1 MAGIDIRLNS
11 QNYVLAPREDGS
23 KISTRPT
30 RQFVQKIQDS
40 GQTRPDSVAGYETF
54 IHPNLTHGFG
64 RTRINSDAAFD
75 PKEYRKFRDSTCDTR
90 WAASIYLPIL
100 SESTTATNLD
110 IARASVEFKGET
122 NVLFESAGNVV
133 NRQFTGASDTWENG
147 GTVNDPVKNVT
158 SDTNNTGAVEF
169 NVTHTTVGANRCLV
183 AVVMA
188 DTQFNTPTSIH
199 YNGVSLT
206 KAEELVGAGAGSLSV
221 AVYYLVNPALGSN
234 TFTVNAGKS
243 GGGSYISSDAFS
255 IFLINLTG
263 IDQDSPLRNAETT
276 ITTGG
281 SAASS
286 ITDDITTVA
295 GDVVIGALVVSDGPT
310 ITAGAGQTEIVDIV
324 YSSNNSMNI
333 STETATTT
341 TTTMSYSFG
350 ASEIARMVTA
360 AFKHNRSGDEASVGL
375 DMITHKNKL
384 IAMTAED
391 QSQLV
396 YTSSDG
402 ATWTSSTTQPTASLL
417 LNDITSD
424 ENIDAGLLA
433 EINNELIA
441 LLWHED
447 DGTITAFSSTNGGTT
462 FADESNFDIGSAN
475 GPQGVA
481 VYPDIDSKNKLY
493 VGTAEGLYI
502 VDTSVSDWTFEL
514 VFPMPYS
521 TDNCRRM
528 VVHQGSLW
536 FAQGVDSDTPAP
548 IYRLTVQ
555 GNSRRIE
562 SGYGLNAGDG
572 VVDDML
578 GPIKWM
584 RSAGDQLFIS
594 VGGGVSNRKARIL
607 AWNGRGW
614 HHMTRDTTGGA
625 DRVINWFDVGSGDD
639 GVPRL
644 HYGLKTSASAS
655 SFNFLEQPL
664 VNPRSGVTI
673 KREDDSVGVTGFID
687 LPYIDLGM
695 PHETKN
701 FLRTHVNAESLDAS
715 NENILIKYGIDGN
728 VRTGNTLGTFT
739 DSTTAI
745 TFASNAG
752 VSAKNIG
759 MQINLTRGS
768 TNTNTPKLKDIIV
781 EGMVVPG
788 NGNLTYQ
795 HEMIIDIDQTAMA
808 LDVGTE
814 TIYDNL
820 KTLLATVTLVDFEF
834 GGESRKV
841 AVDREASGFLTYL
854 DGDAYSSAPNSL
866 AARRGVLRL
875 VLAERIPL
883 S

>member
-1 MAGIDIRLNS
+1 MAGLDIELNS
-11 QNYVLAPREDGS
+11 QKYVLSTREDGS
-23 KISTRPT
+23 KIGTRPT
-30 RQFVQKIQDS
+30 QQFVQKVQDS

-64 RTRINSDAAFD
+64 RSRINSDAAFD

-90 WAASIYLPIL
+90 WADAVYLPIL
-100 SESTTATNLD
+100 SESATATSLD

-122 NVLFESAGNVV
+122 NALFESAGNVV

-147 GTVNDPVKNVT
+147 GTVNDPVKNVN
-158 SDTNNTGAVEF
+158 SDTSNTGSTTF
-169 NVTHTTVGANRCLV
+169 TVTHTTVGANRCLV

-188 DTQFNTPTSIH
+188 DTQVNAPSSIY
-199 YNGVSLT
+199 YNSVAMT
-206 KAEELVGAGAGSLSV
+206 KAEELVGAGAGGLSV
-221 AVYYLVNPALGSN
+221 AVYFLVNPTLGSN
-234 TFTVNAGKS
+234 SFSVTTAKS
-243 GGGSYISSDAFS
+243 GGGNFVSGDYYQIH
-255 IFLINLTG
+255 LINLTG

-276 ITTGG
+276 TTTSG

-295 GDVVIGALVVSDGPT
+295 GDIVISALIVADGPS
-310 ITAGAGQTEIVDIV
+310 ITVGANQTEIVDNISDGE
-324 YSSNNSMNI
+324 YAQNI

-360 AFKHNRSGDEASVGL
+360 AFTPNRSGDEASVAL

-384 IAMTAED
+384 IAITAED
-391 QSQLV
+391 QTQIV

-402 ATWTSSTTQPTASLL
+402 ASWTPSTTQPTASLL

-514 VFPMPYS
+514 IFPMPHS

-528 VVHQGSLW
+528 IVHQGSLW
-536 FAQGVDSDTPAP
+536 FAQGVDTATPAP

-562 SGYGLNAGDG
+562 SGYGLNVGDG

-594 VGGGVSNRKARIL
+594 VGGGASSRKARIL
-607 AWNGRGW
+607 AWNGAGW

-625 DRVINWFDVGSGDD
+625 DRVINWFDIGSGDD
-639 GVPRL
+639 GTVRL

-664 VNPRSGVTI
+664 VNPRSGVSI
-673 KREDDSVGVTGFID
+673 KRQDDAVGVTGFIN

-695 PHETKN
+695 PHESKN
-701 FLRTHVNAESLDAS
+701 FLRVHINAESLDAS
-715 NENILIKYGIDGN
+715 NENILIKYGKDGL

-739 DSTTAI
+739 DSITAI

-752 VSAKNIG
+752 ESAKNIG

-795 HEMIIDIDQTAMA
+795 HEMIIDIDQTAQTLA
-808 LDVGTE
+808 VNPE

-820 KTLLATVTLVDFEF
+820 KTLLATVTLVDLKF

-841 AVDREASGFLTYL
+841 AVVREASSFLTYL
-854 DGDAYSSAPNSL
+854 DEDTYSSAPNSL
-866 AARRGVLRL
+866 ANRRGVLRL

>member
-1 MAGIDIRLNS
+1 MAGVDIRLNS

-30 RQFVQKIQDS
+30 RQFVQKVQDS

-64 RTRINSDAAFD
+64 RSRINSDAAFD

-90 WAASIYLPIL
+90 WADAVYLPIL
-100 SESTTATNLD
+100 SESATATNLD

-122 NVLFESAGNVV
+122 NALFESAGTVV
-133 NRQFTGASDTWENG
+133 NRQFTGANDTWENG
-147 GTVNDPVKNVT
+147 GNVNFPYRSIT
-158 SDTNNTGAVEF
+158 SASASTGASGY
-169 NVTHTTVGANRCLV
+169 TISHTTVGENRCLV
-183 AVVMA
+183 VVLQANAQFA
-188 DTQFNTPTSIH
+188 DPSGITYDGT
-199 YNGVSLT
+199 SLT
-206 KAEELVGAGAGSLSV
+206 KAGSVVGAGAGSTSV
-221 AVYYLVNPALGSN
+221 AVYYLANPTIGTNNIIISGWNKGGSGN
-234 TFTVNAGKS
+234 FS
-243 GGGSYISSDAFS
+243 GGDVAIASA
-255 IFLINLTG
+255 INLVG
-263 IDQDSPLRNAETT
+263 IDQDSPVRNTETT
-276 ITTGG
+276 SVSPAT
-281 SAASS
+281 S

-295 GDVVIGALVVSDGPT
+295 GDLVIAALTVDDGPT
-310 ITAGAGQTEIVDIV
+310 ITAGANQTEIYDIIGSGD
-324 YSSNNSMNI
+324 YSYNI

-341 TTTMSYSFG
+341 TTTMSYDFG
-350 ASEIARMVTA
+350 ASEPGRMVSV
-360 AFKHNRSGDEASVGL
+360 AFVPGRSGDEASVAL

-384 IAMTAED
+384 IALVAEEETHE
-391 QSQLV
+391 V
-396 YTSSDG
+396 HTSEDG
-402 ATWTSSTTQPTASLL
+402 ATWTPSTTQITQNLL
-417 LNDITSD
+417 ANNITSD

-433 EINNELIA
+433 EINNELVA
-441 LLWHED
+441 LVWHED
-447 DGTITAFSSTNGGTT
+447 DGTITAFTSTNGGTA
-462 FADESNFDIGSAN
+462 FGDESNFDIGSTN

-514 VFPMPYS
+514 VFPMPHS

-528 VVHQGSLW
+528 VVHEGSLW
-536 FAQGVDSDTPAP
+536 FAQGVDNGTPAP

-562 SGYGLNAGDG
+562 SGYGLNTGDG

-578 GPIKWM
+578 GPVKWM
-584 RSAGDQLFIS
+584 RSSGDQLFIS
-594 VGGGVSNRKARIL
+594 VGGGAANRKARIL
-607 AWNGRGW
+607 SWNGRGW
-614 HHMTRDTTGGA
+614 HHMTRSTTA
-625 DRVINWFDVGSGDD
+625 NQVINWFDIGSGDD
-639 GVPRL
+639 STLRL
-644 HYGLKTSASAS
+644 HYGIKTSASAS
-655 SFNFLEQPL
+655 SFKFLEQPL

-701 FLRTHVNAESLDAS
+701 FLRAHVNAESLDAS
-715 NENILIKYGIDGN
+715 DENILIKFGTDGA

-739 DSTTAI
+739 DSVTAI

-752 VSAKNIG
+752 VSAKSIG

-795 HEMIIDIDQTAMA
+795 HEMVIDIDQTATA

>member
-1 MAGIDIRLNS
+1 MAGLDIELNS
-11 QNYVLAPREDGS
+11 QKYVLSTREDGS
-23 KISTRPT
+23 KIGTRPT
-30 RQFVQKIQDS
+30 QQFVQKVQDS

-64 RTRINSDAAFD
+64 RSRINSDAAFD

-90 WAASIYLPIL
+90 WADAVYLPIL
-100 SESTTATNLD
+100 SESATATSLD

-122 NVLFESAGNVV
+122 NALFESAGNVV

-147 GTVNDPVKNVT
+147 GTVNDPVKNVN
-158 SDTNNTGAVEF
+158 SDTSNTGSTTF
-169 NVTHTTVGANRCLV
+169 TVTHTTVGANRCLV

-188 DTQFNTPTSIH
+188 DTQFNAPSSIS
-199 YNGVSLT
+199 YNSVAMT
-206 KAEELVGAGAGSLSV
+206 KAEELVGAGAGGLSV
-221 AVYYLVNPALGSN
+221 AVYFLVNPTLGSN
-234 TFTVNAGKS
+234 TFSVTTAKS
-243 GGGSYISSDAFS
+243 GGGNFVSGDYYQIH
-255 IFLINLTG
+255 LINLTG

-276 ITTGG
+276 TTTSG

-295 GDVVIGALVVSDGPT
+295 GDIVISALIVADGPS
-310 ITAGAGQTEIVDIV
+310 ITVGANQTEIVD
-324 YSSNNSMNI
+324 NI
-333 STETATTT
+333 SDGEYAQNITTETATTT

-360 AFKHNRSGDEASVGL
+360 AFTPNRSGDEASVAL

-384 IAMTAED
+384 IAITAED
-391 QSQLV
+391 QTQLV

-402 ATWTSSTTQPTASLL
+402 ASWTPSTTQPTASLL

-514 VFPMPYS
+514 IFPMPHS

-528 VVHQGSLW
+528 IVHQGSLW
-536 FAQGVDSDTPAP
+536 FAQGVDTATPAP

-562 SGYGLNAGDG
+562 SGYGLNVGDG

-594 VGGGVSNRKARIL
+594 VGGGASSRKARIL
-607 AWNGRGW
+607 AWNGAGW

-625 DRVINWFDVGSGDD
+625 DRVINWFDIGSGDD
-639 GVPRL
+639 GTVRL

-664 VNPRSGVTI
+664 VNPRSGVSI
-673 KREDDSVGVTGFID
+673 KRQDDAVGVTGFIN

-695 PHETKN
+695 PHESKN
-701 FLRTHVNAESLDAS
+701 FLRVHINAESLDAS
-715 NENILIKYGIDGN
+715 NENILIKYGKDGD

-739 DSTTAI
+739 DSITAI

-752 VSAKNIG
+752 ESAKNIG

-781 EGMVVPG
+781 EGMVVTG

-795 HEMIIDIDQTAMA
+795 HEMIIDIDQTAQTLA
-808 LDVGTE
+808 VNPE

-820 KTLLATVTLVDFEF
+820 KTLLATVTLVDLKF

-841 AVDREASGFLTYL
+841 AVVREASSFLTYL
-854 DGDAYSSAPNSL
+854 DEDTYSSAPNSL
-866 AARRGVLRL
+866 ANRRGVLRL

>member
-1 MAGIDIRLNS
+1 MAGLDIELNS
-11 QNYVLAPREDGS
+11 QKYVLSTREDGS
-23 KISTRPT
+23 KIGTRPT
-30 RQFVQKIQDS
+30 QQFVQKVQDS

-64 RTRINSDAAFD
+64 RSRINSDAAFD

-90 WAASIYLPIL
+90 WADAVYLPIL
-100 SESTTATNLD
+100 SESATATSLD

-122 NVLFESAGNVV
+122 NALFESAGNVV

-147 GTVNDPVKNVT
+147 GTVNDPVKNVN
-158 SDTNNTGAVEF
+158 SDTSNTGSTTF
-169 NVTHTTVGANRCLV
+169 TVTHTTVGANRCLV

-188 DTQFNTPTSIH
+188 DTQFNAPSSIS
-199 YNGVSLT
+199 YNSVAMT
-206 KAEELVGAGAGSLSV
+206 KAEELVGAGAGGLSV
-221 AVYYLVNPALGSN
+221 AVYFLVNPTLGSN
-234 TFTVNAGKS
+234 TFSVTTARS
-243 GGGSYISSDAFS
+243 GGGNFVSGDYYQIH
-255 IFLINLTG
+255 LINLTG

-276 ITTGG
+276 TTTSG

-295 GDVVIGALVVSDGPT
+295 GDIVISALIVADGPS
-310 ITAGAGQTEIVDIV
+310 ITVGANQTEIVDNISDGE
-324 YSSNNSMNI
+324 YAQNI

-360 AFKHNRSGDEASVGL
+360 AFTPNRSGDEASVAL

-384 IAMTAED
+384 IAITAED
-391 QSQLV
+391 QTQLV

-402 ATWTSSTTQPTASLL
+402 ASWTPSTTQPTASLL

-514 VFPMPYS
+514 IFPMPHS

-528 VVHQGSLW
+528 IVHQGSLW
-536 FAQGVDSDTPAP
+536 FAQGVDTATPAP

-562 SGYGLNAGDG
+562 SGYGLNVGDG

-594 VGGGVSNRKARIL
+594 VGGGASSRKARIL
-607 AWNGRGW
+607 AWNGAGW

-625 DRVINWFDVGSGDD
+625 DRVINWFDIGSGDD
-639 GVPRL
+639 GTVRL

-664 VNPRSGVTI
+664 VNPRSGVSI
-673 KREDDSVGVTGFID
+673 KRQDDAVGVTGFIN

-695 PHETKN
+695 PHESKN
-701 FLRTHVNAESLDAS
+701 FLRVHINAESLDAS
-715 NENILIKYGIDGN
+715 NENILIKYGKDGD

-739 DSTTAI
+739 DSITAI

-752 VSAKNIG
+752 ESAKNIG

-788 NGNLTYQ
+788 NGILTYQ
-795 HEMIIDIDQTAMA
+795 HEMIIDIDQAAQTLAINP
-808 LDVGTE
+808 E

-820 KTLLATVTLVDFEF
+820 KTLLATVTLVDLKF

-841 AVDREASGFLTYL
+841 AVVREASSFLTYL
-854 DGDAYSSAPNSL
+854 DEDTYSSAPNSL
-866 AARRGVLRL
+866 ANRRGVLRL